1 MYQHWGLCVIVELER
16 GTANMTAR
24 SSFIHICSEIPA
36 TRFAQ
41 RSKSD
46 YSEVIQIWFVEK
58 RNPKIMLQNFQ
69 RTTLNTNNA
78 ETKLWSLPYYK
89 KNIFFTSLLKVKFS
103 TDKVRRALGSG
114 GCLLIDWLIDCHHAQ
129 KPENG
134 PISDLFNLT
143 SKYFLPLLPYT
154 YLVLPSTNPV
164 PPSTNQYRPKL
175 TQYHHIS
182 TITAPY
188 WSSTTKYH
196 QVSPPTDPVPSCI
209 N

>member
-1 MYQHWGLCVIVELER
+1 MIHHIMYQHWGLCVIVELER

-78 ETKLWSLPYYK
+78 ETKLWSLTYYK
-89 KNIFFTSLLKVKFS
+89 KNIFFTSLLKVKFY

-114 GCLLIDWLIDCHHAQ
+114 GCLFCLFVWLIVTILKNLKTA
-129 KPENG
+129 
-134 PISDLFNLT
+134 LFQT
-143 SKYFLPLLPYT
+143 F
-154 YLVLPSTNPV
+154 STWHPN
-164 PPSTNQYRPKL
+164 TFCLKL
-175 TQYHHIS
+175 T
-182 TITAPY
+182 
-188 WSSTTKYH
+188 
-196 QVSPPTDPVPSCI
+196 
-209 N
+209 